1 MEFTDLSTLGAQ
13 LLTISA
19 VTKIFVDM
27 LKLQVNKMKHASQIK
42 TVASYVIPIVIAL
55 FFEISLF
62 ETDKEVPFYIGSVVA
77 GGIAGLGSTFIHEIL
92 KALQTLKGLKK

>member
-1 MEFTDLSTLGAQ
+1 MQLVDMTELSAQ

-19 VTKIFVDM
+19 ITKVLVDI
-27 LKLQVNKMKHASQIK
+27 LKLRLANVKHASQIK
-42 TVASYVIPIVIAL
+42 TVASYTLPIIMTVFL
-55 FFEISLF
+55 EISLF
-62 ETDKEVPFYIGSVVA
+62 VTASETAFYIGAVLA